1 MKITEPAVANY
12 YKKMQIVTASRHKQ
26 ITMMHEKCVNL
37 ILRAKKDTGTERRK
51 FLDGAQNILAQFQSA
66 LRIEDDVSEGLF
78 YLYDYSYMLLQKGG
92 AEDVKKALEVLQ
104 ILADTFRQLL
114 MRF

>member
-1 MKITEPAVANY
+1 MKITEPAVAGY

-26 ITMMHEKCVNL
+26 IAMMHEKCVTL
-37 ILRAKKDTGTERRK
+37 IVRAKSETGTVRRK
-51 FLDGAQNILAQFQSA
+51 LLDGAQNILAQFQSA

-92 AEDVKKALEVLQ
+92 EDDVKKALEVLQ

-114 MRF
+114 MKF